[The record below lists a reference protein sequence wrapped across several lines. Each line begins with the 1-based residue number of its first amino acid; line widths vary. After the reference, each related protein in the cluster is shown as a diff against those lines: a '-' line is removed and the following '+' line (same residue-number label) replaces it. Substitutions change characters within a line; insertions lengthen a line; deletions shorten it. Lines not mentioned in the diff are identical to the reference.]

1 MKIIRRGIKEK
12 KSCKCRCYV
21 CNSLLKVDK
30 KDFKVYS
37 EFYCCYICPVCKQL
51 NTIIRE
57 ELLERGIIF
66 KGEEKN
72 GK

>member
-1 MKIIRRGIKEK
+1 MKIIRRGIKDR

-30 KDFKVYS
+30 EDFKACFGAYG
-37 EFYCCYICPVCKQL
+37 YICPVCAQL
-51 NTIIRE
+51 NIKGKE
-57 ELLERGIIF
+57 ELLESGIIF
-66 KGEEKN
+66 KKGEKN